1 MVATAEESNFMNP
14 PAGKRFDVCVSG
26 SGAVAMSLALALS
39 AEGFS
44 VAWAR
49 ATVFQAPNSQDV
61 RTYALNARAIALLTR
76 LRIWPALQAFAAPV
90 HEMQIRG
97 DDGGHLHF
105 SAWQQRVHELAWIAD
120 AGALER
126 LLSDAL
132 RFAPRVEV
140 VGPLTDGHAPVEASL
155 LAICEGKFSDSRRAL
170 GISFDRQPYGHS
182 GVAARLVASRPHQGV
197 ARQWFRSPDVLA
209 LLPFNQPEPQ
219 TSYGLVWSVPQ
230 ARAQELTSLPAADF
244 ERELNLAI
252 EASDPT
258 AQALIG
264 ELTLSSEVA
273 SWPLSLAR
281 ASRWAGPGWVLLGDA
296 AHQVHPLA
304 GQGLNL
310 GLADVD
316 VLLSVLVDARRTEP
330 WREPGEERLLQR
342 YVRQR
347 EWPTRAMA
355 SVTDGMLH
363 LFSDSRGPLKA
374 LRNVGMSAV
383 ERLGPVKHWLVGRAL
398 DA

>member
-1 MVATAEESNFMNP
+1 MTP

-39 AEGFS
+39 AEGFE

-49 ATVFQAPNSQDV
+49 SEAFQAPHSKDV
-61 RTYALNARAIALLTR
+61 RTYALNARAIALLSR
-76 LRIWPALQAFAAPV
+76 LRIWPSLQAFAAPV
-90 HEMQIRG
+90 LDMQIRG

-105 SAWQQRVHELAWIAD
+105 SAWQQRVEELAWIVD

-126 LLSDAL
+126 LLSEAL
-132 RFAPRVEV
+132 RFAPRVDV
-140 VGPLTDGHAPVEASL
+140 VGPLQGGLSPVDAGL
-155 LAICEGKFSDSRRAL
+155 LAVCEGKFSDTRRAL
-170 GISFDRQPYGHS
+170 GIAFDRQPYGHS

-209 LLPFNQPEPQ
+209 LLPFNHPDPLA
-219 TSYGLVWSVPQ
+219 SYGLVWSVPQ
-230 ARAQELTSLPAADF
+230 ARAEALTGMAPQAFEHEL
-244 ERELNLAI
+244 RQAI
-252 EASDPT
+252 EASDP
-258 AQALIG
+258 QAMALVG
-264 ELTLSSEVA
+264 ELRLSSEVA
-273 SWPLSLAR
+273 SWPLSLAQ
-281 ASRWAGPGWVLLGDA
+281 ADRWAGPGWVLLGDA

-316 VLLSVLVDARRTEP
+316 VLVAVLAEARRVEP
-330 WREPGEERLLQR
+330 WRSPGDERLLQR

-363 LFSDSRGPLKA
+363 LFADSRGSLKA

-383 ERLGPVKHWLVGRAL
+383 ERLGPIKHWLIGRAL